1 MKDWNYIKIICRSYD
16 LKLKNRTEQMRKR
29 IHDRLNRPQSAGKK
43 MSLKKRKRKVKQS
56 PLGDSNSQSHV

>member
-1 MKDWNYIKIICRSYD
+1 MMYR
-16 LKLKNRTEQMRKR
+16 NRTNTKR

-43 MSLKKRKRKVKQS
+43 MSLKKKKRKRKVKQS